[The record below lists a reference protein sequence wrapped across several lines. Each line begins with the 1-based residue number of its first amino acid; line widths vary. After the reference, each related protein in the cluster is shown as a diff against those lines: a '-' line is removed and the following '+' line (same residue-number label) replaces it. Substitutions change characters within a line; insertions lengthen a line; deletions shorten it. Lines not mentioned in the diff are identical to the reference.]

1 MIGLIFK
8 GRGEKPGCRKI
19 CSGGKG
25 TPVVFGRLDDS

>member
-25 TPVVFGRLDDS
+25 TPVVLVV